1 MSVYRSAGRRALS
14 IALLVVMMVPSLGR
28 AAGPGVLYLPL
39 AAGGAPPVS
48 QVRLTPVASGLTGIT
63 DVTHAGDGDPQGGD
77 PQDGR
82 LFIVQQGGQIRIL
95 KDGALLTAPFLDIST
110 RVAPGGERGLL
121 GLAFH
126 PDYAANGY
134 FYVNYTYLA
143 MDGGLRS
150 RVARFTV
157 SGDPDVANAGS
168 ELAIIEFGQ
177 PFDNHNGGA
186 LHFGP
191 DGYLYIATGDG
202 GGSYDP
208 EDNSQDTGNLLGKI
222 LRIDVDEVGGADCGI
237 APGRSYGIPP
247 GNPLADGAG
256 GACDEIWAYGLRN
269 PWRFSFDRL
278 AGDLWIAD
286 VGQASREEIDFQP
299 AGSLGG
305 QNYGWDCWEGT
316 VQNPT
321 GRSPACAANPPTAA
335 PVHEYDHSGG
345 RCSITGGYVHRGLGQ
360 PRLYG
365 LYFFADYCSGELWT
379 LRLTGGAPAVTEM
392 IVTGAALNNPRT
404 FGQDASGELFVASPT
419 AVFRISAD

>member
-1 MSVYRSAGRRALS
+1 MSVFRSAGRRALL
-14 IALLVVMMVPSLGR
+14 IALLVVMLGPSLGR
-28 AAGPGVLYLPL
+28 AAGPGDLYLPL
-39 AAGGAPPVS
+39 AAGGATAVS
-48 QVRLTPVASGLTGIT
+48 QVRLTPVATGLTGIT
-63 DVTHAGDGDPQGGD
+63 DVTPAGGGD
-77 PQDGR
+77 PR

-95 KDGALLTAPFLDIST
+95 KDGALLAAPFLDIST
-110 RVAPGGERGLL
+110 RIVAGGERGLL

-126 PDYAANGY
+126 PQFAANGY
-134 FYVNYTYLA
+134 FYVNYTYLTA
-143 MDGGLRS
+143 GDGLRS

-191 DGYLYIATGDG
+191 DGHLYIATGDG

-321 GRSPACAANPPTAA
+321 GRSSACAANPPTAA

>member
-1 MSVYRSAGRRALS
+1 MSVYRSAGRRVLVV
-14 IALLVVMMVPSLGR
+14 ALLVVMMGPSLAR

-39 AAGGAPPVS
+39 AAGGAAAVS

-63 DVTHAGDGDPQGGD
+63 GVTHAGDGD

-95 KDGALLTAPFLDIST
+95 EDGALLAAPFLDISA
-110 RVAPGGERGLL
+110 RIASGGERGLL

-126 PDYAANGY
+126 PDFAANGY
-134 FYVNYTYLA
+134 FYVNYTFLA
-143 MDGGLRS
+143 AGDGLRS
-150 RVARFTV
+150 RVARFTI
-157 SGDPDVANAGS
+157 SGDPDVADAGS
-168 ELAIIEFGQ
+168 ETAIIEFAQ

-208 EDNSQDTGNLLGKI
+208 QDNSQDAGNLLGKI
-222 LRIDVDEVGGADCGI
+222 LRIDVDATGSADCGI
-237 APGRSYGIPP
+237 APGRSYGIPA

-278 AGDLWIAD
+278 TGDVWIAD

-299 AGSLGG
+299 AGSPGG

-316 VQNPT
+316 LQNPT

-335 PVHEYDHSGG
+335 PVHEYDHAGG
-345 RCSITGGYVHRGLGQ
+345 RCSITGGYVHRGTSQ
-360 PRLYG
+360 PRLNG
-365 LYFFADYCSGELWT
+365 LYFFADYCSGELWA
-379 LRLTGGAPAVTEM
+379 LRPTGGAPAVTEM
-392 IVTGAALNNPRT
+392 IVTGAVLSNPRT
-404 FGQDASGELFVASPT
+404 FGQDANGELFVASPA
-419 AVFRISAD
+419 AVFRITAE